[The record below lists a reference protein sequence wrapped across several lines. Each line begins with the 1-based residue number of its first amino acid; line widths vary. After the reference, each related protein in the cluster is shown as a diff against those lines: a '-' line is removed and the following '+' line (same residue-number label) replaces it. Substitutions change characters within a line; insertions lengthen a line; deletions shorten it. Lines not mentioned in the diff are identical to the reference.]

1 MARLPRLTVPGYPH
15 HIIQRG
21 NNRQAI
27 FASAAD
33 YTALLALLEEHA
45 REAKVAVHAYVLM
58 SNHFHLVATP
68 ETAEGI
74 PQMMQAVGRR
84 YVRYFNQRQGR
95 TGTLWEGRY
104 RSTLIQAERYLL
116 ACMVYVDLNPVRAHI
131 AAGPADYPWSSHAH
145 YVGGATDRLVI
156 PHPLY
161 WELGNTP
168 FAREVAYAELVR
180 TGIHADQQAVLT
192 DSALRGWAL
201 GDRDYMAE
209 LQRRTARRVEKTSAG
224 RPKGPN
230 KRPSPVPN
238 LKMPGSPAN
247 YLESDPN

>member
-27 FASAAD
+27 FGGVED
-33 YTALLALLEEHA
+33 YELLLALIDEHA
-45 REAKVAVHAYVLM
+45 HKQHVAIHAYVLM
-58 SNHFHLVATP
+58 SNHFHVLATP
-68 ETAEGI
+68 ETEAGI

-84 YVRYFNQRQGR
+84 YVRNFNLRHAR

-116 ACMVYVDLNPVRAHI
+116 ACMVYMDLNPVRA
-131 AAGPADYPWSSHAH
+131 GMVPDPADYRWSSHQH
-145 YVGGATDRLVI
+145 YVGRRSDKLIT

-168 FAREVAYAELVR
+168 FARDEGYAALVR
-180 TGIHADQQAVLT
+180 AGVPEQQQRALT
-192 DSALRGWAL
+192 DSAMRGWAL
-201 GDRDYMAE
+201 GEPDYVAD
-209 LQRRTARRVEKTSAG
+209 LQRRTQRRVARAQAG
-224 RPKGPN
+224 RPRSKGD
-230 KRPSPVPN
+230 SSVPN
-238 LKMPGSPAN
+238 
-247 YLESDPN
+247 